1 MRLRAIGALVGAPHL
16 GEVPPPHPVSLMKLA
31 HAPRRAATGS
41 RADRRRPPMTV
52 DFRRLERLRS
62 LARLMD
68 ARWRLPGVR
77 VRIGLDGLASLA
89 PVVGDT
95 LTAFVSLWIV
105 YEATRFDVPKS
116 LILRMLLNV
125 GIDWLFGSV
134 PVIGTIFDVA
144 FKANRLNV
152 NLLHAHLEERLGG
165 RPPDP

>member
-1 MRLRAIGALVGAPHL
+1 MNLTRAR
-16 GEVPPPHPVSLMKLA
+16 
-31 HAPRRAATGS
+31 RRAAAAGFP
-41 RADRRRPPMTV
+41 ADRPRPPMAV
-52 DFRRLERLRS
+52 DFRRLERLRW

-68 ARWRLPGVR
+68 TRWRIPIIR

-105 YEATRFDVPKS
+105 YEATRFDAPKS

-144 FKANRLNV
+144 FKANRMNV